1 MAAPYWDVNVKS
13 TSDADAEKRH
23 PRTWPLKVR
32 KGLRPGRIKGID
44 VGFPS
49 GCAGLVGVQVYLR
62 ETILAP
68 TDSGEWVHGNGKT
81 WHWELDWPV
90 YGAGN
95 YIGIKVYNEDDTYEH
110 TVSIKI
116 DLLPFTD
123 IPMTDTI
130 LSQIQ
135 MTMYEIR
142 DALLTIPHAIQSVVD
157 AVMSL
162 VGRR

>member
-23 PRTWPLKVR
+23 PRTRPLKVR

-44 VGFPS
+44 VGFPA
-49 GCAGLVGVQVYLR
+49 GCQGLVGAQVYLR

-68 TDSGEWVHGNGKT
+68 TDPGEWIHGNGQM

-95 YIGIKVYNEDDTYEH
+95 YIGIKVYNDDDTYEH
-110 TVSIKI
+110 TVSVKI
-116 DLLPFTD
+116 DLLPHPEMPRIETLLEQ
-123 IPMTDTI
+123 I
-130 LSQIQ
+130 LSVLMGIRRI
-135 MTMYEIR
+135 MYEWPKGITAGIKR
-142 DALLTIPHAIQSVVD
+142 LIPK
-157 AVMSL
+157 
-162 VGRR
+162 RK

>member
-13 TSDADAEKRH
+13 TSDANTALRH
-23 PRTWPLKVR
+23 PRTRPLKVR
-32 KGLRPGRIKGID
+32 KGLRPGHIKEIR
-44 VGFPS
+44 VWFPQ
-49 GCAGLVGVQVYLR
+49 GCAGLVGVQVYHR

-68 TDSGEWVHGNGKT
+68 TDSGEWIHGDRTMWK
-81 WHWELDWPV
+81 WSLDWPV

-95 YIGIKVYNEDDTYEH
+95 YIGIKVYNDDDTYEH
-110 TVSIKI
+110 TPSIAVS
-116 DLLPFTD
+116 LLPFVAIPVTD
-123 IPMTDTI
+123 QI

-142 DALLTIPHAIQSVVD
+142 DALLAIPRGIQSVVD

-162 VGRR
+162 MGRR